1 MSIQL
6 PAPLARYFDESDPE
20 TSARAG
26 ELFAADATVV
36 DEGRTHRGPVA
47 IAAWKRE
54 AKAKYRY
61 TAEPLSVRQEGAAMV
76 VRARISGDFP
86 GSPVDLD
93 HVFVVSDGRIV
104 SLEIRA

>member
-6 PAPLARYFDESDPE
+6 PELLSRYFDEGDPE
-20 TSARAG
+20 ASGCTG

-36 DEGRTHRGPVA
+36 DEGRTHRGSGA

-54 AKAKYRY
+54 ARAKYRY
-61 TAEPLSVRQEGAAMV
+61 TAEPLSVWQEGAGTV

-86 GSPVDLD
+86 GSPVELD
-93 HVFVVSDGRIV
+93 HVFVVSGGRIT
-104 SLEIRA
+104 SLEIHA

>member
-1 MSIQL
+1 MSIPL
-6 PAPLARYFDESDPE
+6 PEPLARYFDEDDPD
-20 TSARAG
+20 TSGHAG

-54 AKAKYRY
+54 AKAKYRH
-61 TAEPLSVRQEGAAMV
+61 TAEPLSVRQEGTTVV
-76 VRARISGDFP
+76 VRARISGTFP

-93 HVFVVSDGRIV
+93 HVFVVSEGRIV